1 MLAKTLSYIKIQ
13 KTGSDFIFL
22 LVILSE
28 AKMTDIEKIIKMLF
42 PEIMKLIDTQ
52 KNSELEQKELDI
64 AENPSIHTIKKG
76 VENGRK

>member
-1 MLAKTLSYIKIQ
+1 
-13 KTGSDFIFL
+13 
-22 LVILSE
+22 
-28 AKMTDIEKIIKMLF
+28 MTDIEKIIKMLF

-64 AENPSIHTIKKG
+64 AENPSNHTIKKG

>member
-1 MLAKTLSYIKIQ
+1 
-13 KTGSDFIFL
+13 
-22 LVILSE
+22 
-28 AKMTDIEKIIKMLF
+28 MTDIEKIIKMLF

-52 KNSELEQKELDI
+52 KNSEFEQKELDI